1 MAKKWLLF
9 KQLAIKSWIMFRRY
23 FFNSLGGIITLYVI
37 FLVIFLGY
45 KGIAGLG
52 PTDQYLSIEGILVGY
67 ILWYLALAA
76 YQDVAYTIQNEAKQG
91 TLEQLYMSVHGFGW
105 VVGFQQ
111 IINAFYSLL
120 IAGILA
126 FFLMLTTGKWLNI
139 DLLSLLPLLTLELIC
154 FAGVGFALGGL
165 MLIFKRIDSYMQIVQ
180 FVLIFFV
187 AAPPSNWLLRLMP
200 GTLGASLIQKVMNG
214 GEALWQLAW
223 QDLLLTVG
231 VALAYLLLGVA
242 IYRICERKAM
252 KSGTLGHY

>member
-9 KQLAIKSWIMFRRY
+9 KQLSIKSWIMFRRY
-23 FFNSLGGIITLYVI
+23 FFNSLGGLGTLYAI

-45 KGIAGLG
+45 KGIVGSAAPNLG
-52 PTDQYLSIEGILVGY
+52 TSIEGILVGY
-67 ILWYLALAA
+67 ILWYLALSA
-76 YQDVAYTIQNEAKQG
+76 YQDVAYTIQIEARQG

-120 IAGILA
+120 TAGILA

-165 MLIFKRIDSYMQIVQ
+165 MLIFKRIDSFMQIVQ

-200 GTLGASLIQKVMNG
+200 GTLGADLIQRVMNG
-214 GEALWQLAW
+214 GETLLQLAW
-223 QDLLLTVG
+223 QDLLLAAG
-231 VALAYLLLGVA
+231 IALSYLLLGVA
-242 IYRICERKAM
+242 TYRICERKAM
-252 KSGTLGHY
+252 RCGTLGHY